1 MSAHSPGAARYGEHP
16 AGHRDKDGR
25 EDQEQAWS
33 EAALIRPDPVDA
45 RIVGEVPDI
54 DAPFTLR
61 EQVRLTGHTAE
72 VIDVCPVSVEGES
85 HNVRCLVKA
94 GRVRASYGRHD
105 GHAAAIQLMPLPKCP
120 AQVRDR
126 REPDRKQKQRE
137 CERSTRS
144 GRGRP
149 ARRDQ

>member
-1 MSAHSPGAARYGEHP
+1 MSTALPAAPEMLPLTALNVAAPFESRLMP
-16 AGHRDKDGR
+16 AP
-25 EDQEQAWS
+25 E
-33 EAALIRPDPVDA
+33 LFVDETASNA
-45 RIVGEVPDI
+45 RL

-72 VIDVCPVSVEGES
+72 VVDVCPVSVEGES

-126 REPDRKQKQRE
+126 RERDRKQKQRE
-137 CERSTRS
+137 CERSARS
-144 GRGRP
+144 GRVRP